1 MADGPGLD
9 LGDIDRLDSRFK
21 RRLAACIILVTLLSS
36 VVGFLAAD
44 AGAREDESA
53 REAERTAVAAMAEDA
68 EAYVHFYGE
77 LAGYAEAQPAELR
90 RRVAEARDLAV
101 PGGYAGDATRWK
113 AAGGQLADLSSPLAG
128 AYPEATAQRRFQELY
143 HRVDLA
149 SLRQAARR
157 ATADAW
163 GVRSER
169 YSAILTMLAIVLA
182 VLGLA
187 ATFGQRMWRP
197 LVRPAV
203 AVALACLAVAAA
215 VALPRVPVVPEEALL
230 QVAEGD
236 RRLALLDVDGAVAA
250 YSRAVDL
257 APRYAVGYVRR
268 AGAYARQGSP
278 EPDQTYV
285 FSVAD
290 PAAQARSMRDL
301 ERAFELGA
309 DDDLFAVATQ
319 AANYFSVRRY
329 ADAEAL
335 ARRAT
340 ERNPRLA
347 AARLSLGLAQAAQG
361 RAEKA
366 VEAFDLVAEQAVT
379 TTERAER
386 EELFATAHT
395 TLEQLAR
402 QEPGGAALVRLLH
415 DRLAAAQT
423 AAELPRPLRQ
433 LAPGAAVSRVSL
445 SAGARSL
452 TATYDHRGLR
462 EKDALTW
469 IVYTRPEP
477 DRPWWQRPGL
487 LRFEEFP
494 ATRTGGEG
502 EATLPWGRCPDAG
515 DYRVDV
521 YLEGIYQASAEVPVA
536 RSPEPLLPAGDPLD
550 SLHAC
555 RPETWEVAARRPG
568 LLELRSPTSQRMTVS
583 VVPAPPELDRSGAG
597 PRLAGLA
604 DRLAS
609 RRGFHPT
616 AEPPEPRRLDGF
628 GGPLRTYQRPGEVD
642 RVLQT
647 WVSLGSDDVLRTV
660 VLEGVVDDL
669 GLFDRLLDRVAFPE
683 LDG

>member
-1 MADGPGLD
+1 MTDGPGLD

-361 RAEKA
+361 RTEKA

-521 YLEGIYQASAEVPVA
+521 YLEGVYQASAEVPVA